1 MIRRLRNRGQ
11 KGFTL
16 IELLIVVAIIGI
28 IAAML
33 IPNLL
38 DALQKGKQKRTV
50 ADERNIGTAWMSW
63 LTDQT
68 QAAAAGTTLDPNWP
82 FDISTTD
89 YPHATL
95 QSDLDGSLPLPTSG
109 DPSPEYLKR
118 VPQRDGWGSEFE
130 FALNDANL
138 LSRNVMA
145 IWSGSKDYAEGTNTI
160 STCDDD
166 TATRPGDHGYFD
178 SRRYDCDIV
187 WKDGFFVQAPAGL
200 QSLTGAGGAP

>member
-1 MIRRLRNRGQ
+1 MTRRLRNRGQ

-50 ADERNIGTAWMSW
+50 ADARNIGTAWMSW
-63 LTDQT
+63 LTDQA
-68 QAAAAGTTLDPNWP
+68 QASAAGQVANPDWP
-82 FDISTTD
+82 FGLGNYTHT
-89 YPHATL
+89 AL
-95 QSDLDGSLPLPTSG
+95 QADLDGSLPLPSG

-118 VPQRDGWGSEFE
+118 VPERDGWGTPFE
-130 FALNDANL
+130 FAQNGVTLIARDVLAIRSWGKDGPEGN
-138 LSRNVMA
+138 NVQT
-145 IWSGSKDYAEGTNTI
+145 W
-160 STCDDD
+160 CDDD
-166 TATRPGDHGYFD
+166 PAVTPGSHGYFD
-178 SRRYDCDIV
+178 ARRYDCDII

-200 QSLTGAGGAP
+200 QSLTGTNP

>member
-1 MIRRLRNRGQ
+1 MTRRLRNRGQ

-63 LTDQT
+63 LSDQT
-68 QAAAAGTTLDPNWP
+68 QAAAAGQTGSPDWP
-82 FDISTTD
+82 FGISTPSYAHID
-89 YPHATL
+89 L
-95 QSDLDGSLPLPTSG
+95 QNDLDGSVPLPSG
-109 DPSPEYLKR
+109 DVSPEYLLKR

-200 QSLTGAGGAP
+200 QSLTGAPAAP

>member
-1 MIRRLRNRGQ
+1 MISRLNRRRGQ

-50 ADERNIGTAWMSW
+50 ADQRNTGTAWMSW
-63 LTDQT
+63 LSDQT
-68 QAAAAGTTLDPNWP
+68 QAAAAGAASDPNWP
-82 FDISTTD
+82 FGISD
-89 YPHATL
+89 PNYAHAQL
-95 QSDLDGSLPLPTSG
+95 QMDLDGTVPLQPSG
-109 DPSPEYLKR
+109 DDSPEYLKR
-118 VPQRDGWGSEFE
+118 VPERDGWGNAFV
-130 FALNDANL
+130 FALNTANL
-138 LSRNVMA
+138 LGRDVMA
-145 IWSGSKDYAEGTNTI
+145 IYSPAKDGATGNT
-160 STCDDD
+160 TTFCDDD
-166 TATRPGDHGYFD
+166 TAQRPGNHGYFD
-178 SRRYDCDIV
+178 SRRYNCDIV